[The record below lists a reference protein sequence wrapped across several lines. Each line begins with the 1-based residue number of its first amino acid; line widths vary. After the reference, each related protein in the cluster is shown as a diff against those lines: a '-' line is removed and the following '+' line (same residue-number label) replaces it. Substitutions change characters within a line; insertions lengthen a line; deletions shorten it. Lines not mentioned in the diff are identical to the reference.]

1 MRGYFAIGVEG
12 LSKPMNFGNLLRS
25 AHAFGASFFF
35 TINADRA
42 VRQIGSDTSKTVD
55 HLPYY
60 AFDGVDALL
69 LPRNCQLVGVELTD
83 DAVDLPSF
91 GHPVLAAYVLGA
103 ERGSLTP
110 ALMKRCD
117 HIIKIPTGF
126 CINVATA
133 GAIVMYDRLRVFGKF
148 AERPVA
154 SGAPREVRP
163 DHVHGRP
170 VFRTDRGDRLFG
182 QADKK

>member
-25 AHAFGASFFF
+25 AHGFGASFFF
-35 TINADRA
+35 TINADTA
-42 VRQIGSDTSKTVD
+42 VRNIRSDTSNTVD

-60 AFDGVDALL
+60 AWEGIEDMA

-83 DAVDLPSF
+83 DAVELPSF
-91 GHPVLAAYVLGA
+91 GHPVLAAYVMGA
-103 ERGSLTP
+103 ERSSLTP
-110 ALMKRCD
+110 PLQARCD
-117 HIIKIPTGF
+117 HIIKIPTAF

-133 GAIVMYDRLRVFGKF
+133 GAIVMYDRIRSMGKF

-154 SGAPREVRP
+154 TGAPTQVRP
-163 DHVHGRP
+163 QHVQGKP
-170 VFRTDRGDRLFG
+170 VFRSDRRASIFETE
-182 QADKK
+182 